1 MIERKFVK
9 ENLREVLVEEFIS
22 ETLRNVGL
30 SKVRLQRTPLGEKIL
45 IYASRPGLV
54 VGRKGENIKKLTQV
68 LKKRFNLEN
77 PQIEIAE
84 VGNVSLDARIVAER
98 IASTLERFGIQRF
111 KAVAHKTMQEVMGA
125 SARGIEILL
134 SGKIPGARAKS
145 WRFYA
150 GYMKK
155 SGQQAI
161 VGVRHATTFATLKSG
176 VVGVQVSIMPPDM
189 PLPDD
194 IEVNATHTEVVKPVV
209 AEKTKRKSVRRKKTD
224 EAAPDGTQ
232 PPAAEGETKPKK
244 RAAPRKK
251 KTDQAPAAEAA
262 VQHATPAPASTEG
275 TDEA

>member
-68 LKKRFNLEN
+68 LKKRFDLEN
-77 PQIEIAE
+77 PQIELAE
-84 VGNVSLDARIVAER
+84 TGSVNLDARIVAER

-111 KAVAHKTMQEVMGA
+111 KAVGHKTMQEVMAAG
-125 SARGIEILL
+125 ARGIEILL
-134 SGKIPGARAKS
+134 SGKIPSARAKS

-176 VVGVQVSIMPPDM
+176 VVGVQVSIMPPEM

-194 IEVNATHTEVVKPVV
+194 ISVIAIHTESAKPAVE
-209 AEKTKRKSVRRKKTD
+209 EKTKRKSVRRKKT
-224 EAAPDGTQ
+224 EEGAESAAA
-232 PPAAEGETKPKK
+232 PAAEGEAKPKK

-251 KTDQAPAAEAA
+251 KTDETSAAPAAVHNASA
-262 VQHATPAPASTEG
+262 QSTEG
-275 TDEA
+275 DDEA